1 MSRKLKV
8 LGVAF
13 TVAMAFSAVMAA
25 AASAVFHSEVEH
37 TIITGSQTTR
47 NSFTVNAGT
56 THCETAT
63 FEGTLSAKT
72 TDEATVTPTYSNCK
86 LTAFGGETLNATV
99 DVNNCHYLITTDG
112 VVHLTCGGATGTAGA
127 GTSIQVTA
135 PFCTVTVAPQTI
147 NKVDFV
153 NVGEGTTREI
163 DVVATGA
170 KIKYTQSA
178 FCPTGGGTFENGT
191 YIGTV
196 RVTGENTAKEHV
208 GIWHE

>member
-1 MSRKLKV
+1 MTSRVKV

-13 TVAMAFSAVMAA
+13 AVAMAVSAVMASA
-25 AASAVFHSEVEH
+25 ALAVFHSTDEH

-56 THCETAT
+56 THCEVAT

-72 TDEATVTPTYSNCK
+72 TDEATVTPTYTNCK
-86 LTAFGGETLNATV
+86 LTAFGGEVLNATV
-99 DVNNCHYLITTDG
+99 DVNGCHYLITTDG
-112 VVHLTCGGATGTAGA
+112 VVHLKCGETDT
-127 GTSIQVTA
+127 TKSNIQVTA

-153 NVGEGTTREI
+153 NVGAGPTKEI
-163 DVVATGA
+163 DVVATATG
-170 KIKYTQSA
+170 ISYTQSA
-178 FCPTGGGTFENGT
+178 LCPTGGGSFANGT
-191 YIGTV
+191 YSGTV
-196 RVTGENTAKEHV
+196 RVTGENTTKEHV